1 MVPVNPRSKL
11 SGAYRLF
18 FGTLANEGRL
28 QLINALRKKKLNVTQ
43 LCQITGFEQSLVSH
57 NLTTLEYHG
66 MVFRE
71 RQGRFRY
78 YSVNEKTIKPLLDL
92 IEVHMNEY
100 CCKILTGER

>member
-1 MVPVNPRSKL
+1 MVSPYPRNKL

-18 FGTLANEGRL
+18 FGTLANERRL

-43 LCQITGFEQSLVSH
+43 LCQTTGLEQSLVSH
-57 NLTTLEYHG
+57 NLTILEYHG

-71 RQGRFRY
+71 RVGKFRY

-92 IEVHMNEY
+92 IETHMNEY